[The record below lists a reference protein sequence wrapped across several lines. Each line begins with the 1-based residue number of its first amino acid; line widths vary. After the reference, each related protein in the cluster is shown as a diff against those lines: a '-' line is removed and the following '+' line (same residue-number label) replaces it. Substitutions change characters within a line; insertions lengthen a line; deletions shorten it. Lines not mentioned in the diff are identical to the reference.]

1 MTRRLIVRK
10 ARPGDAEAVAAT
22 VADELG
28 IDRYYARVLPQDKA
42 RIVRELKAEGGTA
55 FVGDGINDAPALL
68 EADLGVA
75 IGAGTNVA
83 VESAE
88 PASPEEAAVL
98 GPTLPT
104 AVHPALSADPS
115 DYSVASD
122 HTIEVQSAETLGHYA
137 EWLQLRASRLRYINK
152 MKYGQALMIG
162 RRVQLDFSRV
172 TPEEFEQQRL
182 AYHSELQE
190 MFFGQFQITG
200 SHEHVVQWG
209 ESLWL
214 LSRRTYDVPVWLLRQ
229 YNPNLDLNAVH
240 PGTSVIFPRVE
251 HRHEGTPQPSPD
263 CKVC

>member
-1 MTRRLIVRK
+1 MTK
-10 ARPGDAEAVAAT
+10 AD
-22 VADELG
+22 
-28 IDRYYARVLPQDKA
+28 I
-42 RIVRELKAEGGTA
+42 
-55 FVGDGINDAPALL
+55 
-68 EADLGVA
+68 VA
-75 IGAGTNVA
+75 I
-83 VESAE
+83 ESAE

-137 EWLQLRASRLRYINK
+137 EWLQLRASRLRYLNK
-152 MKYGQALMIG
+152 MKYGQALMTG

-209 ESLWL
+209 DSLWL
-214 LSRRTYDVPVWLLRQ
+214 LARRTYDVPVWLLRQ

-240 PGTSVIFPRVE
+240 PGTSVIFPRVQ
-251 HRHEGTPQPSPD
+251 HRHERTPQPSPD